1 MNSLAVMQ
9 PYLFPYIGYFQLIH
23 AVDMFIFYDDV
34 DFIKNG
40 WINRNKILING
51 DAKYITIPCSKV
63 SSFRKINSVKH
74 NLDRRKRKKLLK
86 KIRFSYANAPFFNS
100 VYPIIKSAINY
111 DSDRISD
118 VAIKSLLDTC
128 EYLSLDTIFK
138 KSSECFD
145 NHNLDA
151 ADRLIDITKQVGA
164 DHYINAFGGKELYN
178 KKYFKKRDLKL
189 SFLKPE
195 KVHYDQFGDKF
206 VPCLS
211 IIDVMMFNEPDLI
224 KRIFLKSYQLV

>member
-9 PYLFPYIGYFQLIH
+9 PYLFPYIGYFQLIN
-23 AVDMFIFYDDV
+23 AVDTFIFYDDV

-51 DAKYITIPCSKV
+51 DPKYITIPCSNA
-63 SSFRKINSVKH
+63 SSFKKINTVEH
-74 NLDRRKRKKLLK
+74 NLDPRKRKKLLK

-100 VYPIIKSAINY
+100 VYPVVKSVLNY
-111 DSDRISD
+111 DSNKIADIA
-118 VAIKSLLDTC
+118 VKSLLDTC
-128 EYLSLDTIFK
+128 GYLRLDAIFK
-138 KSSECFD
+138 KSSECFN
-145 NHNLDA
+145 NHDLDA
-151 ADRLIDITKQVGA
+151 ADRLIDITKQEGA
-164 DHYINAFGGKELYN
+164 DHYINAFGGKELYE

-195 KVHYDQFGDKF
+195 EVQYEQFGDKF
-206 VPCLS
+206 VPWLS

-224 KRIFLKSYQLV
+224 KRNFLKSYQLV